1 MIKLRELRIS
11 DVKRMYE
18 FLSDPDVSNSYVFSK
33 APVSRERLVDFVRSS
48 WYESGNVHFA
58 ISGDDD
64 EYIGTVSLKNINY
77 VDRTAEYAIMIGK
90 EYWGTG
96 YASEATKKII
106 DYGFGKLNL
115 YKIYLNV
122 PSSNI
127 RANRFYEKFGFINE
141 CVFSRHV
148 FIDGKH
154 VDLNWYSIFNEGHH
168 TFPTE

>member
-11 DVKRMYE
+11 DVERMYE
-18 FLSDPDVSNSYVFSK
+18 FLSDPDVSNSYVFSR

-90 EYWGTG
+90 EY
-96 YASEATKKII
+96 
-106 DYGFGKLNL
+106 
-115 YKIYLNV
+115 
-122 PSSNI
+122 
-127 RANRFYEKFGFINE
+127 
-141 CVFSRHV
+141 
-148 FIDGKH
+148 
-154 VDLNWYSIFNEGHH
+154 
-168 TFPTE
+168 